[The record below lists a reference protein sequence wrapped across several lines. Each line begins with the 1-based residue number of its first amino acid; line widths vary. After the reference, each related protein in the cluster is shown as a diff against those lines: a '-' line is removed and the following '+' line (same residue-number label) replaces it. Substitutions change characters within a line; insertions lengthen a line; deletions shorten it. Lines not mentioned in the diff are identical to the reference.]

1 MALKKKNQSNITAG
15 EPADRSR
22 GVVSLAIIPDGN
34 RRWAKKRLLPA
45 AAGHLEG
52 ANNFKR
58 IIKSLS
64 ARGIKYL
71 TFYAFS
77 TENWKRSEQEV
88 EALMKIFMD
97 FMERYINKPD
107 DEGSRV
113 RVRIIGERGALSK
126 RLLDDIERIESIT
139 AANDGITVNV
149 CISYGSRDE
158 IACAVRKLCEK
169 CAEGKLNPK
178 DVDEKMIS
186 GELFVPDTPDPDLI
200 IRTSGEQRLSNFLLW
215 QAAYSEFYFADC
227 YWPDFDDKELD
238 KALDEFARRKRRFG
252 A

>member
-1 MALKKKNQSNITAG
+1 MALKKNKQTNNPSEAAG
-15 EPADRSR
+15 DRSR

-58 IIKSLS
+58 TIKAASD
-64 ARGIKYL
+64 RGIRYL

-88 EALMKIFMD
+88 MALMKIFMD
-97 FMERYINKPD
+97 FMENFINKPD
-107 DEGSRV
+107 DEGRRV
-113 RVRIIGERGALSK
+113 RVRIIGERDNLSE
-126 RLLDDIERIESIT
+126 RLLEDINRIENIT
-139 AANDGITVNV
+139 KDNDGITVNV

-158 IACAVRKLCEK
+158 ITSSVRKICEK
-169 CAEGKLNPK
+169 CADGSLDPK
-178 DVDEKMIS
+178 NVDEKMIA
-186 GELFVPDTPDPDLI
+186 GGLFAPDTPDPDLI

-238 KALDEFARRKRRFG
+238 RALDEFARRKRRFG